1 MSWMALVRG
10 PRDHLKLFRKLAPE
24 KVVYDLAA
32 NPRKRKR
39 TELKNGELPTL
50 VTSSKFLW

>member
-1 MSWMALVRG
+1 MALVRG